1 MPQQETLAQEL
12 MRIVIHLGRMEI
24 SLSLNI
30 KIRSVGLLLLQAVNV
45 LKLKSEVSYNISLF
59 NKFFSG
65 VGNPGPGHYDKSP
78 VSMHDKGV
86 YYVSKLKNS
95 GCNFFNK

>member
-1 MPQQETLAQEL
+1 
-12 MRIVIHLGRMEI
+12 MEI

-30 KIRSVGLLLLQAVNV
+30 KIQSVGLLLLQVVNV
-45 LKLKSEVSYNISLF
+45 LKLKSKVSYKISFF
-59 NKFFSG
+59 NTFFSG
-65 VGNPGPGHYDKSP
+65 HGNPGPGHYDKRP
-78 VSMHDKGV
+78 VSLNDKGV